1 MRGVEQKIKASAV
14 PINALVASPLAKKN
28 LVILDVLLIVSV
40 LLNSG
45 RDKGV
50 KPVWVLWKA
59 RLGITLSLF
68 SPA

>member
-1 MRGVEQKIKASAV
+1 
-14 PINALVASPLAKKN
+14 
-28 LVILDVLLIVSV
+28 
-40 LLNSG
+40 LLNCVL
-45 RDKGV
+45 DKGV